1 MDKLIHDDKGAVTIS
16 NDGATIMKLLD
27 IVHPT
32 TKILADIAKSQD
44 SEVGDGTT
52 TVVLLAAEFLREA
65 KPFIEDGVHSQNFI
79 KLIFYIIN

>member
-1 MDKLIHDDKGAVTIS
+1 MNS
-16 NDGATIMKLLD
+16 C
-27 IVHPT
+27 IVVNV
-32 TKILADIAKSQD
+32 KK
-44 SEVGDGTT
+44 VGDGTT